1 MHLSRIF
8 TLSLLTGL
16 SIWAARAEAGWVIDQ
31 VVSTDPTHGRHQVV
45 LQANRLK
52 TLLSAADGTPTFA
65 FILDLNTETIT
76 QVDYREHR
84 YMTATVAEY
93 VHTFEQAQQE
103 ASERAAEEMRQMEEQ
118 IREMPADQRAVM
130 ERMMRAQREQAIPSR
145 QDCSEPRLEFRKTRE
160 EATIAGYRAVR
171 YDVLADG
178 KPESEVWTARGLTAW
193 TEIDRH
199 KLEQVMTAMAT
210 VTPRCA
216 PGQRRQRLPGN
227 DPAWRLA
234 TEGYAVRTVDRTG
247 TPTTVEVVRAE
258 KRTVRDAEF
267 QAPAGFARRTL
278 REMLGR

>member
-1 MHLSRIF
+1 MRRARIF
-8 TLSLLTGL
+8 TLGLLTGF
-16 SIWAARAEAGWVIDQ
+16 SIWAAAVEGGWVIDQ
-31 VVSTDPTHGRHQVV
+31 VVPTDPTHGRHQVV

-52 TLLSAADGTPTFA
+52 TLLSAADGSPTFA
-65 FILDLNTETIT
+65 FILDLNAETIT

-93 VHTFEQAQQE
+93 VHTFQQAQQE
-103 ASERAAEEMRQMEEQ
+103 ASKRAAEELRQMEEQ
-118 IREMPADQRAVM
+118 IREMPADQREVM
-130 ERMMRAQREQAIPSR
+130 ERMLQAQREQATPSR

-160 EATIAGYRAVR
+160 EATIAGYRAIR

-178 KPESEVWTARGLTAW
+178 KPDSEIWTASGITAW
-193 TEIDRH
+193 TEIDRQ
-199 KLEQVMTAMAT
+199 KLEQVMTAMAAA
-210 VTPRCA
+210 TPRCA
-216 PGQRRQRLPGN
+216 PGQRRQRPPGS